1 MEGLTSH
8 SAAVWLGQPEKGYFS
23 LSYLCVGPKGVSC
36 SGTNLWK
43 LPGKTGQSILILE
56 FKFNWVLHSMF
67 NIRLLGVASIRFSDI
82 KHRNE
87 HSLFSCANLKA
98 LPIFKNI
105 HIYGQEESLQ
115 FLLIEESLS

>member
-1 MEGLTSH
+1 
-8 SAAVWLGQPEKGYFS
+8 
-23 LSYLCVGPKGVSC
+23 
-36 SGTNLWK
+36 
-43 LPGKTGQSILILE
+43 
-56 FKFNWVLHSMF
+56 MF

-115 FLLIEESLS
+115 FLLIDESVSLEIVYKGRNGFGGRGKSQTEALPSQLA

>member
-1 MEGLTSH
+1 
-8 SAAVWLGQPEKGYFS
+8 
-23 LSYLCVGPKGVSC
+23 
-36 SGTNLWK
+36 
-43 LPGKTGQSILILE
+43 
-56 FKFNWVLHSMF
+56 MF

-115 FLLIEESLS
+115 FLLIDESVSLEIVYKGRNGFVAEESHRQKHCPVNLLDSLPQLQWTRSVLTSPRKAAVGDGREGF

>member
-1 MEGLTSH
+1 MEQSYGSSH
-8 SAAVWLGQPEKGYFS
+8 VKQLK
-23 LSYLCVGPKGVSC
+23 
-36 SGTNLWK
+36 
-43 LPGKTGQSILILE
+43 SILTLE
-56 FKFNWVLHSMF
+56 FKFNWVLHSML

-115 FLLIEESLS
+115 FLLIDESFS

>member
-1 MEGLTSH
+1 MEQTYGSSH
-8 SAAVWLGQPEKGYFS
+8 VKQVK
-23 LSYLCVGPKGVSC
+23 
-36 SGTNLWK
+36 
-43 LPGKTGQSILILE
+43 SILILE

-105 HIYGQEESLQ
+105 YIYVVKKS
-115 FLLIEESLS
+115 FYSFS

>member
-1 MEGLTSH
+1 MEQSYGSSH
-8 SAAVWLGQPEKGYFS
+8 VKQVK
-23 LSYLCVGPKGVSC
+23 
-36 SGTNLWK
+36 
-43 LPGKTGQSILILE
+43 SILILE
-56 FKFNWVLHSMF
+56 FKFNWVLHSML

-115 FLLIEESLS
+115 FLLIDESFS